1 MAELTSVSYEQEL
14 HELEYLL
21 WGPEVRPDI
30 FKRWSQGIV
39 IKHTHC
45 IGCGFKTNMCL
56 CLQVSILV
64 IVRKVRYNKMKGAHV
79 LLLLPYKHLS

>member
-39 IKHTHC
+39 VFFVIEHTHC
-45 IGCGFKTNMCL
+45 IG
-56 CLQVSILV
+56 
-64 IVRKVRYNKMKGAHV
+64 
-79 LLLLPYKHLS
+79 